1 MFVDEAEVYWKAG
14 NGGNGCCSF
23 RREKYL
29 PKGGPDGGDGGK
41 GGDVVLEC
49 SPHVNDLSEF
59 RYKPQAKAQ
68 SGQDGMGSDCYGRG
82 GEDCI
87 LKVPPGTQIL
97 DRYTQ
102 TLVAE
107 VLKPNTRLVIL
118 KGGRG
123 GLGNLHFKSSVNQAP
138 RKATRGQ
145 PGEEGRFKLV
155 LKTIADVGLVGFPNA
170 GKSSL
175 IRCLTNAQPKV
186 ANYPFTTLHANVG
199 VLTEENRH
207 LLIADIPG
215 LIEGA
220 SQNKGLGYRFLRHI
234 ERCQALLMVLD
245 VGSEEHEP
253 WKDFEQLCNEL
264 SLYGM
269 GLSEKPFIVL
279 ANKRDLSGFDEN
291 YKVFT
296 QKFPKLTVLPIS
308 CKSGDGLKALRAY
321 LFEHFLPKTAENKEE
336 TASVAEDVSLVA
348 SETNEPLNTAGTS
361 DKKEPGTCVS

>member
-1 MFVDEAEVYWKAG
+1 MFIDEAEVFWKAG

-59 RYKPQAKAQ
+59 RYKPQAQ
-68 SGQDGMGSDCYGRG
+68 SGRDGMGSDCYGRG
-82 GEDCI
+82 GEDCV

-207 LLIADIPG
+207 LVIADIPG

-220 SQNKGLGYRFLRHI
+220 SQNKGLGYSFLRHI

-253 WKDFEQLCNEL
+253 WKDFEQLRNEL

-269 GLSEKPFIVL
+269 GLSEKPFIVI
-279 ANKRDLSGFDEN
+279 ANKRDLSGFEEN
-291 YKVFT
+291 YRIFT
-296 QKFPKLTVLPIS
+296 QKFTELTVLPIS
-308 CKSGDGLKALRAY
+308 CKSGDGLGALRTY
-321 LFEHFLPKTAENKEE
+321 LFEHFMPKTEEE
-336 TASVAEDVSLVA
+336 TEGNGFEAEEALS
-348 SETNEPLNTAGTS
+348 TADALG
-361 DKKEPGTCVS
+361 KKEPDACIL

>member
-1 MFVDEAEVYWKAG
+1 MFIDEAEVYWKAG

-41 GGDVVLEC
+41 GGDIVLEC

-82 GEDCI
+82 GEDCV

-199 VLTEENRH
+199 VLTEEDRH
-207 LLIADIPG
+207 LVIADIPG

-245 VGSEEHEP
+245 IGSEEHEP
-253 WKDFEQLCNEL
+253 WKDFEQLRNEL
-264 SLYGM
+264 SFYGM
-269 GLSEKPFIVL
+269 GLSEKPFIVI
-279 ANKRDLSGFDEN
+279 ANKSDLSGFEEN

-296 QKFPKLTVLPIS
+296 QKFRKLTVLPIS
-308 CKSGDGLKALRAY
+308 CKSGDGLEALRTY
-321 LFEHFLPKTAENKEE
+321 LFDHFVPKTEEE
-336 TASVAEDVSLVA
+336 TEGNGSEAEEA
-348 SETNEPLNTAGTS
+348 LNIPDAL
-361 DKKEPGTCVS
+361 DKKDPDACVL

>member
-1 MFVDEAEVYWKAG
+1 MFIDEAEVFWKAG

-82 GEDCI
+82 GEDCV

-207 LLIADIPG
+207 LVIADIPG

-245 VGSEEHEP
+245 VGSEGHEP
-253 WKDFEQLCNEL
+253 WKDFEQLRNEL

-269 GLSEKPFIVL
+269 GLSEKPFIVI
-279 ANKRDLSGFDEN
+279 ANKRDLSGFEEN

-308 CKSGDGLKALRAY
+308 CKSSDGLEALRAY
-321 LFEHFLPKTAENKEE
+321 LFEHFLPKTDETDGETTSEEKE
-336 TASVAEDVSLVA
+336 T
-348 SETNEPLNTAGTS
+348 T
-361 DKKEPGTCVS
+361 

>member
-1 MFVDEAEVYWKAG
+1 M
-14 NGGNGCCSF
+14 SM
-23 RREKYL
+23 RRKCI
-29 PKGGPDGGDGGK
+29 GK
-41 GGDVVLEC
+41 PATAATAVAVFGARNILEC